1 MNMATQVVQKENLST
16 KLIGRWESACAKLA
30 ALAEEIPA
38 NNFDEHPAK
47 GARSTG
53 EVLRHVAFWNEYVAD
68 VARNQKPADGNELP
82 RAGCATKTEVL
93 AALRRTAAAATKALR
108 ASSRDLSPELTETLV
123 SFLEHTSE
131 HYGQLA
137 VYARMNGVVPPAS
150 RG

>member
-1 MNMATQVVQKENLST
+1 MAAQVVQQENLST
-16 KLIGRWESACAKLA
+16 KLIGRWEQACERLA
-30 ALAEEIPA
+30 VLAEEIPA
-38 NNFDEHPAK
+38 SKFDDQPAK
-47 GARSTG
+47 DARSAG

-68 VARNQKPADGNELP
+68 VARGKKPADGNELP

-93 AALRRTAAAATKALR
+93 AALRRTAASATKALR
-108 ASSRDLSPELTETLV
+108 ASRSGLSAELTETLV

-137 VYARMNGVVPPAS
+137 VYARLNGIVPPAS

>member
-1 MNMATQVVQKENLST
+1 MATQVVPQENLST
-16 KLIGRWESACAKLA
+16 KLIGRWEQACEKLA

-38 NNFDEHPAK
+38 NKFDEHPAK
-47 GARSTG
+47 GVRSTG

-68 VARNQKPADGNELP
+68 VARGKTPAEGNELP
-82 RAGCATKTEVL
+82 RSVCATKTEVL
-93 AALRRTAAAATKALR
+93 AALRRTATSATKALR
-108 ASSRDLSPELTETLV
+108 ASSKGLSLEMTTTLV

-137 VYARMNGVVPPAS
+137 VYARLNGVVPPAS